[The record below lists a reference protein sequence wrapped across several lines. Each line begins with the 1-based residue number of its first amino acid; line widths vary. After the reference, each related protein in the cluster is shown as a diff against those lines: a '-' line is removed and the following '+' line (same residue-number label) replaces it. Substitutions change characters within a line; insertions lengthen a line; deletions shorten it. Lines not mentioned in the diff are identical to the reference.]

1 MAIKPPHWCSH
12 AVPTRAGWE
21 DPNTGE
27 LFISGRFSQ
36 SQIDEF
42 HGVGQVQE
50 QVSHQS
56 PQMLH
61 EAPTGHTRLED
72 MSKLQLEA
80 LGRQYGVEL
89 DRRHT
94 KQTLLEQVKGLFDR

>member
-1 MAIKPPHWCSH
+1 MIKAPSWCSH
-12 AVPTRAGWE
+12 AVPTRLGWE

-27 LFISGRFSQ
+27 LLVSSRFSQ

-42 HGVGQVQE
+42 HGTSQLTE
-50 QVSHQS
+50 QVSHQ
-56 PQMLH
+56 PAQMLH

-89 DRRHT
+89 DRRYD
-94 KQTLLEQVKGLFDR
+94 KEILIEQVRELTGR

>member
-1 MAIKPPHWCSH
+1 MKAPSWCKH
-12 AVPTRAGWE
+12 AVPTRLGWE
-21 DPNTGE
+21 DPETGE
-27 LFISGRFSQ
+27 LLVSGRFTQ
-36 SQIDEF
+36 EQIDQF
-42 HGVGQVQE
+42 HGVGQVTE
-50 QVSHQS
+50 QVVHES

-89 DRRHT
+89 DRRERRE
-94 KQTLLEQVKGLFDR
+94 TLLEKVKSLID